1 MEIKASLKHL
11 RIAPKKV
18 RLVAHLIKG
27 LSIDKADEQLQ
38 FSLKGSATN
47 IKKLL
52 KSAVANAIN
61 NKHLKKE
68 NLYIKN
74 VIVNEGIALKRW
86 KPRAM
91 GRAAQI
97 KKRASHIMLVLAEKS
112 KPKIK
117 KEIKNN
123 SANADKK

>member
-1 MEIKASLKHL
+1 MEIKASLQHL

-27 LSIDKADEQLQ
+27 LSIEKADEQLQ
-38 FSLKGSATN
+38 FCLKGSATN
-47 IKKLL
+47 IRKLV
-52 KSAVANAIN
+52 KSAVANAVN
-61 NKHLKKE
+61 NQHLKKD
-68 NLYIKN
+68 NLFIKN
-74 VIVNEGIALKRW
+74 IIVNEGVALKRW

-97 KKRASHIMLVLAEKS
+97 KKRASHVTIVLVEKN

-117 KEIKNN
+117 KEN
-123 SANADKK
+123 KK